1 MGSRIQASSER
12 NTRGRKARELASKVA
27 DREAERIVME
37 GLREKAAKE
46 KRHLADLDQM
56 QQGSTNE
63 KGLLWKWR
71 ENFGLNAPAY
81 LSGKKPASSGQ
92 MAPSRQRAPSG
103 KETDDLIAKTTAL
116 REKSDR

>member
-1 MGSRIQASSER
+1 
-12 NTRGRKARELASKVA
+12 
-27 DREAERIVME
+27 ME

-92 MAPSRQRAPSG
+92 RAPSG